1 MRHESALH
9 YVCDVLFS
17 FPPAYRYTVK
27 SSVVEDFKCM
37 DLAKYKVRSS
47 NEVETLL
54 DYLVISL
61 IFTYLHV

>member
-1 MRHESALH
+1 MRHESAL
-9 YVCDVLFS
+9 YDFCDILFS
-17 FPPAYRYTVK
+17 SPPAYRYTVK
-27 SSVVEDFKCM
+27 SSVVEDFKRM

-47 NEVETLL
+47 NEVQTLL